1 MTELILSNTE
11 ADFTGNGLCY
21 GGKFLKYFGGS
32 RDKHSMKEVYL
43 KKILAKLKLS
53 QIIHQ
58 SIPFLGTKQN
68 KFFFKLDESPKLN
81 ASFIL
86 SMSVQ
91 VLFCR
96 KEYPASEVFRKTII
110 KFFTKIVGSSAI
122 KMPFKISYGMINI
135 LKGKMKGVCD

>member
-1 MTELILSNTE
+1 MTSI
-11 ADFTGNGLCY
+11 
-21 GGKFLKYFGGS
+21 
-32 RDKHSMKEVYL
+32 SMKEVYL

-96 KEYPASEVFRKTII
+96 KEYPASEVFCKTII

>member
-21 GGKFLKYFGGS
+21 GEKFLKYFGGS
-32 RDKHSMKEVYL
+32 RDKHFYERSISE
-43 KKILAKLKLS
+43 KILAKLKLS

-68 KFFFKLDESPKLN
+68 KFFFKLDKSPKLI

-86 SMSVQ
+86 PMSIQ

-96 KEYPASEVFRKTII
+96 KENPASECF
-110 KFFTKIVGSSAI
+110 S
-122 KMPFKISYGMINI
+122 
-135 LKGKMKGVCD
+135 